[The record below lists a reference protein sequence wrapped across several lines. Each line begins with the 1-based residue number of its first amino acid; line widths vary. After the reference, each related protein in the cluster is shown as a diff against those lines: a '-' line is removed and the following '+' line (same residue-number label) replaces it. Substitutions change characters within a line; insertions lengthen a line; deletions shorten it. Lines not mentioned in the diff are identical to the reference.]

1 MKKIIFFNHFHN
13 GDIHSSREFVKDI
26 IFKMNPEQVEY
37 HQNNENLELSD
48 INIKFLTIDDDLHM
62 DKLIYEDDLTIYIN
76 TWFNTHFGHRY
87 YQCTLEALYYNFKI
101 IYEKLDIKLDPIENY
116 IPSIDYSK
124 YNIKN
129 VDEYFSN
136 IKSKKLIFI
145 SNGKI
150 ESMQSDNE
158 NLDFV
163 IKDLSDNK
171 NNIIFV
177 TSPTEII
184 SDNVV
189 QTKDIIKNEKG
200 DLNENSYIST
210 FCDII
215 IGKESGPYFFTYVK
229 DNIETDKKQYMIPI
243 YHIKPFINEKYFN
256 KNKKLIHLRHT
267 NLLLNELKKIV

>member
-1 MKKIIFFNHFHN
+1 MKKIIFFNYFHN

-26 IFKMNPEQVEY
+26 ISKMNPEQVEY

-48 INIKFLTIDDDLHM
+48 INGKFLTPIKDLNNDH
-62 DKLIYEDDLTIYIN
+62 LIYENDSTIYIN
-76 TWFNTHFGHRY
+76 TWFHTHFGHRY
-87 YQCTLEALYYNFKI
+87 HQCTLEALYYNFEI
-101 IYEKLDIKLDPIENY
+101 IYEKLNIKLDPIENY

-129 VDEYFSN
+129 IDGYISN
-136 IKSKKLIFI
+136 IKNKKLIFI
-145 SNGKI
+145 SNGKVK
-150 ESMQSDNE
+150 SQQSDNE
-158 NLDFV
+158 NLDF
-163 IKDLSDNK
+163 IINDLSNDK

-177 TSPTEII
+177 TNHTEIR

-189 QTKDIIKNEKG
+189 QTKDIIKNEKS

-229 DNIETDKKQYMIPI
+229 DNIKSDKKQYIIPI
-243 YHIKPFINEKYFN
+243 CHIKTFINEKYFN
-256 KNKKLIHLRHT
+256 KNKKLIQLRHT
-267 NLLLNELKKIV
+267 NLLLNELKKII

>member
-76 TWFNTHFGHRY
+76 TWFNTYFGHRY

-101 IYEKLDIKLDPIENY
+101 IYEKLNIKLDPIDNY
-116 IPSIDYSK
+116 IPLIDYSK

-129 VDEYFSN
+129 IDEYISD
-136 IKSKKLIFI
+136 IKNKKLIFI

-150 ESMQSDNE
+150 ESNQSDNE
-158 NLDFV
+158 NLDF
-163 IKDLSDNK
+163 IINDLSNDK

-177 TSPTEII
+177 TNHTEII
-184 SDNVV
+184 CDNVV

-229 DNIETDKKQYMIPI
+229 DNIETDKKQYMISI
-243 YHIKPFINEKYFN
+243 CHINPFINEKYFN
-256 KNKKLIHLRHT
+256 KNKKLIHLRYT